1 METVMPL
8 ETKPLDI
15 AEFLDTAELQQEYL
29 SQILA
34 DGDAAEIAYALGV
47 LARARGM
54 TDIAK
59 AAGVS
64 RENLYRALAQGGR
77 PNLETT
83 MRVITALGF
92 RLTAQKVA

>member
-1 METVMPL
+1 MPL

-15 AEFLDTAELQQEYL
+15 AELLDTPETQQAFL

-34 DGDAAEIAYALGV
+34 DGDAEEIAHGLGI

-54 TDIAK
+54 TDVAR

-77 PNLETT
+77 PSLKTCV
-83 MRVITALGF
+83 RVITALGF
-92 RLTAQKVA
+92 QLTVHRAPEPAE

>member
-1 METVMPL
+1 MPL
-8 ETKPLDI
+8 ETKPLDV
-15 AEFLDTAELQQEYL
+15 ADYLDTPERQEAYL
-29 SQILA
+29 SAVLA
-34 DGDAAEIAYALGV
+34 DGDAAEIADALGI

-54 TDIAK
+54 TDIAR

-77 PNLETT
+77 PSLETC

-92 RLTAQKVA
+92 RLRAETVP